1 MRARVSALKN
11 KKRPVAGK
19 MNGKLEAL
27 SKRLAKVEDEIAT
40 IRRELAKVLEPS
52 APQKQK
58 TPKRDVLSDLWA
70 DKTLLQQAFEKLF
83 KELSIEGKPIPAEE
97 LQKLMGEIGLEPNE
111 LSQAITAAR
120 EE

>member
-1 MRARVSALKN
+1 
-11 KKRPVAGK
+11 
-19 MNGKLEAL
+19 
-27 SKRLAKVEDEIAT
+27 
-40 IRRELAKVLEPS
+40 
-52 APQKQK
+52 
-58 TPKRDVLSDLWA
+58 LWA